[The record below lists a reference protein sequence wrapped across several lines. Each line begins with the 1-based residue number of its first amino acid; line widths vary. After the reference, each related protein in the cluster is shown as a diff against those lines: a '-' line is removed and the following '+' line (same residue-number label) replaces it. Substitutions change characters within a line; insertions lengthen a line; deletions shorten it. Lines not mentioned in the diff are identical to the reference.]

1 MDKLF
6 ARAVSAL
13 LCSSRVRRATNRG
26 QATTE
31 YVLVLLGV
39 ATIALAVAA
48 WATRTGKI
56 GELIDRVFDS
66 ISSQIT

>member
-1 MDKLF
+1 MLF
-6 ARAVSAL
+6 LRVLAAL
-13 LCSSRVRRATNRG
+13 SCRWRSRLASSRG

-39 ATIALAVAA
+39 AAIALAVTA
-48 WATRTGKI
+48 WATSTGKI

-66 ISSQIT
+66 ITSQIT